1 MRNKTEASFEKIIFA
16 SRWLQAPLYAGL
28 IVGGI
33 LYAYKYIVELIHL
46 CTTINELSETAL
58 MLGILTLVDITMVAN
73 LLIMVIIGGY
83 STFVSRLDIDNHE
96 DKPEWLQKINA
107 GTLKVKLAGSL
118 VGVSGIHLLITFI
131 NIKSY
136 ETEHVMWQVII
147 HVVFLISSVMLAYSE
162 KILNFKHS

>member
-1 MRNKTEASFEKIIFA
+1 MSNKIETIFEKLIFG

-28 IVGGI
+28 IVGGV
-33 LYAYKYIVELIHL
+33 LYAYKFVVELIHL
-46 CTTINELSETAL
+46 CTTVNELSETAM
-58 MLGILTLVDITMVAN
+58 MLGLLTLVDVTMVSN

-83 STFVSRLDIDNHE
+83 STFVSRINLEKHV

-107 GTLKVKLAGSL
+107 GTLKVKLSGSL

-136 ETEHVMWQVII
+136 ESEQVMWQVII

-162 KILNFKHS
+162 KLLNHKQD